1 MYKSNRPV
9 IKFSKLKGR
18 CSSNKLRY
26 KDRRMA
32 VDALH
37 HSQNIAALA
46 IEMTGETKRKETR
59 IYKCPECAGFHLSS
73 KPFWIEV
80 KVAA

>member
-1 MYKSNRPV
+1 
-9 IKFSKLKGR
+9 
-18 CSSNKLRY
+18 
-26 KDRRMA
+26 MA

-46 IEMTGETKRKETR
+46 IEITGATSRKETR

-73 KPFWIEV
+73 KPFWIEA